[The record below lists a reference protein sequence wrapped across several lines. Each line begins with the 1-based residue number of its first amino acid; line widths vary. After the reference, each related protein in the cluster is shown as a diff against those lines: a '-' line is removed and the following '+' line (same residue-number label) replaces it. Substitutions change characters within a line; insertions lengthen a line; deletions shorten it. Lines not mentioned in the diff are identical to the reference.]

1 MKKISNKKI
10 KQFRDIQVKKK
21 EEVSKLFE
29 KYKSEYEKQKYDYDN
44 KSITEIE
51 FLNWIIQQKDLINNK
66 GGVKNGSTRNYKK

>member
-1 MKKISNKKI
+1 MKITRSKTL
-10 KQFRDIQVKKK
+10 QKK

-66 GGVKNGSTRNYKK
+66 GGVKNGSTRNNKK